1 MKKLLPAVLVL
12 LSISLFSTVAK
23 AQIRKIPATV
33 TDAFKEK
40 YPDAASVEWRDKLSA
55 FSAIFVNDGVNY
67 EATYN
72 SKGEWLNTENE
83 ITAEDLPAAV
93 TEGWEKSKYADWTI
107 EKVHKIVL
115 PNDNTQYRIQVG
127 KTDIQKKNLVFN
139 SKGRL
144 LRDKIT
150 L

>member
-1 MKKLLPAVLVL
+1 MKKLFPAVLIL
-12 LSISLFSTVAK
+12 LTVSLFGSVAT

-40 YPDAASVEWRDKLSA
+40 YPSAASVEWRDKLSV
-55 FSAIFVNDGVNY
+55 FSAVFVEDGKNY

-72 SKGEWLNTENE
+72 SKGEWLHTENE
-83 ITAEDLPAAV
+83 ITSDDLPSAV
-93 TEGWEKSKYADWTI
+93 EEGWEKSKYADWTV
-107 EKVHKIVL
+107 EKVHKIML
-115 PNDNTQYRIQVG
+115 PNDNIQYRIQVG
-127 KTDIQKKNLVFN
+127 KTDIQKKNLLFN

-144 LRDKIT
+144 LKDKIT